1 MLGTKCN
8 MCMSVH
14 IYRAGKEYSQT
25 TLVIPTALR
34 NQAREQKISMSALLA
49 KAIENEIE
57 LRGNG
62 SE

>member
-1 MLGTKCN
+1 